1 MIRGIMFV
9 IVAIVVVLASAMF
22 AHKNPGTVEVDLI
35 VHQFEVVKAVAFTI
49 TLALGWLLGIST
61 ASLYLLKSVNE
72 KRKLRKN
79 IKMAEV
85 ELKNLR
91 SLPMQDA
98 G

>member
-1 MIRGIMFV
+1 MVRGFIFV
-9 IVAIVVVLASAMF
+9 LMAIVVVLASAMF

-35 VHQFEVVKAVAFTI
+35 VQTYEPVKSVAFVV
-49 TLALGWLLGIST
+49 TLALGWLMGIAT
-61 ASLYLLKSVNE
+61 ASVYLLKSVNE
-72 KRKLRKN
+72 KRKLKKN

>member
-1 MIRGIMFV
+1 MVRGFIFILM
-9 IVAIVVVLASAMF
+9 AIVVVLASAMF
-22 AHKNPGTVEVDLI
+22 AHKNPGTVAVDLI
-35 VHQFEVVKAVAFTI
+35 VQQYEPVKSVAFI
-49 TLALGWLLGIST
+49 ATLAVGWLLGIAT
-61 ASLYLLKSVNE
+61 ASLYLLKSVTE
-72 KRKLRKN
+72 KRKLKKN

>member
-1 MIRGIMFV
+1 MFRGIIFV
-9 IVAIVVVLASAMF
+9 VLAIVVVLASAMF
-22 AHKNPGTVEVDLI
+22 ANKNPGKIELDLI
-35 VHQFEVVKAVAFTI
+35 VHTYEVVTALAFTV
-49 TLALGWLLGIST
+49 ALIAGWLLGIAT
-61 ASLYLLKSVNE
+61 ASLYLLKAANE
-72 KRKLRKN
+72 KRKLKKN

>member
-1 MIRGIMFV
+1 MVRGLVFV
-9 IVAIVVVLASAMF
+9 VLAILVMLASAMF
-22 AHKNPGTVEVDLI
+22 AHRNPGTIELDLI
-35 VHQFEVVKAVAFTI
+35 VQSFEPVKSVAFLV
-49 TLALGWLLGIST
+49 TLFIGWLLGITT
-61 ASLYLLKSVNE
+61 ASLYLLQSANE
-72 KRKLRKN
+72 KRKLKKN

>member
-1 MIRGIMFV
+1 MVRGFIFV
-9 IVAIVVVLASAMF
+9 IMAIVVVLASAMF

-35 VHQFEVVKAVAFTI
+35 VQTFEPVKSIAFVL
-49 TLALGWLLGIST
+49 TLAVGWLLGIAT
-61 ASLYLLKSVNE
+61 ASLYLLKTVNE
-72 KRKLRKN
+72 KRKLKKN